1 MDAKVKY
8 RKEVERQTRIYVRKL
23 DKDFLRAF
31 SLGFDDGMSG
41 KGLNCP
47 PPSGEGLE
55 YAAQLL
61 AVEMYK
67 KGFSCG
73 REVSK

>member
-1 MDAKVKY
+1 MNY
-8 RKEVERQTRIYVRKL
+8 REKAERQMKMLVREL

-47 PPSGEGLE
+47 PPPGEGLE